1 MPAMPATSTAA
12 GRRVRRQNPTVRPS
26 GTWASTAPASRF
38 KPMTIRVVT
47 SEDEASS
54 SSSDESNHSDHDVD
68 MDGFD
73 DDDVF
78 MPAVQ
83 ATATAVPVKTQRA
96 QAARTVRKT
105 AKPALSAATA
115 STTTASKSRQ
125 DDAFPP
131 ALVALAA
138 GVNPKEDDV
147 KRQCG
152 SVSTRVG
159 AGVGDD

>member
-1 MPAMPATSTAA
+1 MPATPATPTAA

-54 SSSDESNHSDHDVD
+54 SSDESDLTDHDVD

-78 MPAVQ
+78 MPIVQ

-105 AKPALSAATA
+105 AKPVLSGAM
-115 STTTASKSRQ
+115 STTTGSRSRNGTACPQ
-125 DDAFPP
+125 EEAFPP
-131 ALVALAA
+131 ALVA
-138 GVNPKEDDV
+138 
-147 KRQCG
+147 
-152 SVSTRVG
+152 
-159 AGVGDD
+159 